1 MRYKNALV
9 ISLLLHG
16 LAFAGTGWVISVG
29 SLKGKAARLQQTV
42 CVDVQWSS
50 LPCSKPEEDSPP
62 SQGTKVSVM
71 IQELSGLPPRHS
83 PHNDKVKS
91 QKTIQ
96 KAGDLPSPS
105 GLAENA
111 ETLDTNTVLIPYPS
125 NPAPT
130 YPEEARRRGLKGEMV
145 LTLTIDAAGSV
156 IKIDVEQGNDIA
168 PLLKEAAFEA
178 VKKWR
183 FIRHNKS
190 AKPLSVTLPVVFDLE
205 A

>member
-29 SLKGKAARLQQTV
+29 SLKGKAARLQQTI

-50 LPCSKPEEDSPP
+50 LPCSKPEQYSPS
-62 SQGTKVSVM
+62 SQETKGSEV
-71 IQELSGLPPRHS
+71 IQEFSGLSHRDS
-83 PHNDKVKS
+83 PHNDEIKS
-91 QKTIQ
+91 RKIIQ
-96 KAGDLPSPS
+96 KAGNIPSPS
-105 GLAENA
+105 GLAENT
-111 ETLDTNTVLIPYPS
+111 ETLDTNAVLIPFPS
-125 NPAPT
+125 NPTPT

-156 IKIDVEQGNDIA
+156 VKIDVEQGKDIA

-183 FIRHNKS
+183 FIRHDKS
-190 AKPLSVTLPVVFDLE
+190 TKPLSVTLPVVFNLE
-205 A
+205 N